1 MVYKRLL
8 RPANWQDFQRM
19 ICSLFERKYNMG
31 VSNLY
36 GRDGEAQHGVD
47 IYFKNVPILGGKNVG
62 IQCKRIDKLRK
73 DIIDAE
79 YEKVCNEFP
88 NPIDI
93 FIIVTTDATK
103 TELQDYSYK
112 KDDPKCEIVFWE
124 KIESD
129 IQLYEDILRSY
140 YKEFIILRDFVSQGN
155 AASKLFVL
163 EFQGTKAEFII
174 TRIPTYEGTFGNGV
188 SFILNLQTKKATY
201 YPIRNKNDLLEI
213 FDHPFDAY
221 AVYHFLQHYN
231 EDNIFADTS
240 IGHQFF
246 IDSKTYDEITKAIED
261 LNK

>member
-103 TELQDYSYK
+103 TELKDYSYK
-112 KDDPKCEIVFWE
+112 KM
-124 KIESD
+124 
-129 IQLYEDILRSY
+129 
-140 YKEFIILRDFVSQGN
+140 
-155 AASKLFVL
+155 
-163 EFQGTKAEFII
+163 
-174 TRIPTYEGTFGNGV
+174 
-188 SFILNLQTKKATY
+188 ILNAKSYSGKKLNLTFNY
-201 YPIRNKNDLLEI
+201 MKIFLE
-213 FDHPFDAY
+213 
-221 AVYHFLQHYN
+221 V
-231 EDNIFADTS
+231 
-240 IGHQFF
+240 
-246 IDSKTYDEITKAIED
+246 ITKN
-261 LNK
+261 LLF